1 MTVPASQPA
10 PLVDEANAEQ
20 FRAWNGDDV
29 EHWVTHVDRY
39 EAASARFDRWL
50 LDAAAITAPDHVLD
64 VGCGAGVSSAAAARA
79 AVDGHVT
86 GLDLSAP
93 LLAVAR
99 RRAEAAGLTNVTF
112 VQGDAQVH
120 PFEPAAFD
128 VVLSRFGVM
137 FFADP
142 PAAFANLGAAVRPGG
157 RLAMLAWQGMA
168 RNEWLGILFE
178 TLAAGRSLPEPP
190 VGAPGPFGL
199 ADPDTVRRLLTG
211 AGFVDVD
218 LADVREP
225 ERVGADV
232 DDAYAF
238 MSSLGPTKGLLA
250 GLDEHDRASA
260 LSALRA
266 RLADR
271 AGPDGVLL
279 GAAAWL
285 VTARR
290 GSIDARR

>member
-1 MTVPASQPA
+1 MTVPAPQQA

-29 EHWVTHVDRY
+29 QHWVTHTDRY
-39 EAASARFDRWL
+39 EAASARFDPWL
-50 LDAAAITAPDHVLD
+50 LTAAAISPTDRVLD
-64 VGCGAGVSSAAAARA
+64 VGCGAGSSNSAAARA
-79 AVDGHVT
+79 AVDGHVV

-99 RRAEAAGLTNVTF
+99 RRADAAGLTNVTF

-142 PAAFANLGAAVRPGG
+142 AAAFANIGTAVRPGG
-157 RLAMLAWQGMA
+157 RLAMLVWQGMD

-178 TLAAGRSLPEPP
+178 TLAAGRALPAMPA
-190 VGAPGPFGL
+190 GAPGPFGL
-199 ADPDTVRRLLTG
+199 ADPDTVRRVLTG
-211 AGFVDVD
+211 AGFVDVE

-225 ERVGADV
+225 ERLGVDV
-232 DDAYAF
+232 DDAFAF
-238 MSSLGPTKGLLA
+238 MRSLGPTRGLLA
-250 GLDEHDRASA
+250 GLDEHARQSA
-260 LSALRA
+260 LDALRS

-290 GSIDARR
+290 

>member
-1 MTVPASQPA
+1 MTVPVPQQA
-10 PLVDEANAEQ
+10 PRVDDANADQ

-29 EHWVTHVDRY
+29 RDWVANAHRY
-39 EAASARFDRWL
+39 EAASARFDPWL
-50 LDAAAITAPDHVLD
+50 LAGARITATDRVLD
-64 VGCGAGVSSAAAARA
+64 VGCGAGVSTVAVARLA
-79 AVDGHVT
+79 SQVT

-93 LLAVAR
+93 LLDVAR
-99 RRAEAAGLTNVTF
+99 HRAEQAGLGHVTF

-120 PFEPAAFD
+120 PFEPEAYD
-128 VVLSRFGVM
+128 VVVSRFGVM

-142 PAAFANLGAAVRPGG
+142 AAAFANIGTALRSGG
-157 RLAMLAWQGMA
+157 RLAVLVWQELA
-168 RNEWLGILFE
+168 RNEWLGILLE
-178 TLAAGRSLPEPP
+178 TLAAGRRLP
-190 VGAPGPFGL
+190 VAAAGAPGPFGL
-199 ADPDTVRRLLTG
+199 ADRDALRRLLIG

-238 MSSLGPTKGLLA
+238 MTSLGPTKGLLA
-250 GLDEHDRASA
+250 GLDEGARTAA
-260 LSALRA
+260 LAALRA
-266 RLADR
+266 RLVDR

-290 GSIDARR
+290 GAVSG